1 MVKYIFVV
9 GGVISGIGKGITG
22 SSIGMLLKSRGY
34 DVFQQKF
41 DPYINVDPG
50 TMNPLQHGEVYVT
63 DDGFETDLDLGH
75 YERFTGAQLDRR
87 SSVTMG
93 QIYESIIMKE
103 RRGDFQGHTVQ
114 VIPHITNEI
123 KSRFYK
129 EPKPDTEKVTKI
141 VIIEIGGTIGDIESQ
156 PFFEAIRQFKH
167 QVGWQ
172 NAIIVVTTLIPWL
185 AASGELKTKP
195 TQQAIRTLQSL
206 GLRADILVCRSEK
219 PIPLS
224 IKEKISMFCDL
235 PVENVLENGDV
246 STVYE
251 VPLMLEKEGIAKAV
265 LSGLGLPDTPGHHE
279 KWDALVQV
287 LLKPKKEVT
296 IAIVGKYMYLH
307 DAYLSVAE
315 ALKHAAANVDSG
327 MNIKWIES
335 ESCEKGNLDEIFKGV
350 DGILVPGGFG
360 KRGCLG
366 MIDAVKYAREH
377 NIPYLGIC
385 LGMQM
390 ACIEFARDVLGYK
403 DADSTELVPE
413 TTHPVIDLLSDQ
425 KGVKDMGGTMRLGSY
440 PCHLLPNTLTHSLY
454 GKDEITERHR
464 HRYEFNNAYRDE
476 FEAHGMTIAGVYKT
490 KNIAEIVELKNHPFF
505 VATQAHP
512 EFKSTLT
519 DPHPLFLGF
528 VKASLEHEDERKAKE
543 ANPK

>member
-75 YERFTGAQLDRR
+75 YERFTDANLDRR

-93 QIYESIIMKE
+93 QIYEAVLAKE
-103 RRGDFQGHTVQ
+103 RRGDYQGHTVQ

-123 KSRFYK
+123 KSRFYH
-129 EPKPDTEKVTKI
+129 EAHPDPNKIDKI

-167 QVGWQ
+167 QVGYQ
-172 NAIIVVTTLIPWL
+172 NAIIVCTTLVPYL

-195 TQQAIRTLQSL
+195 TQQAIRALQSL
-206 GLRADILVCRSEK
+206 GLRTDMIVCRAEK
-219 PIPLS
+219 PLPKS
-224 IKEKISMFCDL
+224 IREKIAMFCDV
-235 PVENVLENGDV
+235 PVDHVIENSDCD
-246 STVYE
+246 TVYQ
-251 VPLMLEKEGIAKAV
+251 VPLMLEKEGAAKAI
-265 LSGLGLPDTPGHHE
+265 LSSLGLPDSIGHHE
-279 KWDALVQV
+279 KWDALVDNI
-287 LLKPKKEVT
+287 LHPKHHTTV
-296 IAIVGKYMYLH
+296 AIVGKYMYLH

-315 ALKHAAANVDSG
+315 AIKHAAANLDTGVT
-327 MNIKWIES
+327 IKWIES
-335 ESCEKGNLDEIFKGV
+335 EDCEHGNLDKVFKGV

-366 MIDAVKYAREH
+366 MVKAIEYARV
-377 NIPYLGIC
+377 NKIPFLGLC
-385 LGMQM
+385 LGMQI
-390 ACIEFARDVLGYK
+390 ASIEFARDVLGYA

-413 TTHPVIDLLSDQ
+413 TTHPVIDLMNDQ
-425 KGVKDMGGTMRLGSY
+425 KDVKDMGGTMRLGAY
-440 PCHLLPNTLTHSLY
+440 PCRLKEGSLAAKLY
-454 GKDEITERHR
+454 GKLDISERHR
-464 HRYEFNNAYRDE
+464 HRYEFNNKYRKE
-476 FEAHGMTIAGVYKT
+476 FEEHGMSISGVYPAKD
-490 KNIAEIVELKNHPFF
+490 IVEIIELPSHPFF
-505 VATQAHP
+505 IATQAHP
-512 EFKSTLT
+512 EFKSRLT
-519 DPHPLFLGF
+519 EPHPLFKGF
-528 VKASLEHEDERKAKE
+528 IQASLDKE
-543 ANPK
+543 EK

>member
-75 YERFTGAQLDRR
+75 YERFTGAKLDRR

-93 QIYESIIMKE
+93 QIYESVLAKE
-103 RRGDFQGHTVQ
+103 RKGEYQGRTVQ

-123 KSRFYK
+123 KSRFYR
-129 EPKPDTEKVTKI
+129 ESHPDPIKVDKI

-167 QVGWQ
+167 QIGYQ
-172 NAIIVVTTLIPWL
+172 NAIIVCTTLIPYL
-185 AASGELKTKP
+185 SASQELKTKP

-206 GLRADILVCRSEK
+206 GLRTDIIVCRAEK
-219 PIPLS
+219 PIPKS
-224 IKEKISMFCDL
+224 IREKISMFCDV
-235 PVENVLENGDV
+235 PVDHVIENSDCQ
-246 STVYE
+246 TVYQ

-265 LSGLGLPDTPGHHE
+265 LNSLGLPDTIGHHE
-279 KWDALVQV
+279 KWDSLVDCIIH
-287 LLKPKKEVT
+287 PKKKATV
-296 IAIVGKYMYLH
+296 AIVGKYMNLH

-315 ALKHAAANVDSG
+315 AIKHAAANLDAG
-327 MNIKWIES
+327 IDIKWIES
-335 ESCEKGNLDEIFKGV
+335 ENCEKEDLKTIFKGV

-366 MIDAVKYAREH
+366 MINAIRYARE
-377 NIPYLGIC
+377 NKIPFLGIC
-385 LGMQM
+385 LGMQT
-390 ACIEFARDVLGYK
+390 ACIEFARDVIGYK
-403 DADSTELVPE
+403 DADSSELVPD
-413 TTHPVIDLLSDQ
+413 TKHPVIDLMSDQ
-425 KGVKDMGGTMRLGSY
+425 KDVKNMGGTMRLGSY
-440 PCHLLPNTLTHSLY
+440 PCHLTKDSLAEKLY
-454 GKDEITERHR
+454 CKQDITERHR
-464 HRYEFNNAYRDE
+464 HRYEFNNDYRKD
-476 FEAHGMTIAGVYKT
+476 FEKYGMRISGIYKD
-490 KNIAEIVELKNHPFF
+490 KNIVEMIELPSHPFF
-505 VATQAHP
+505 IATQAHP
-512 EFKSTLT
+512 EFKSSLT
-519 DPHPLFLGF
+519 EPHPLFRGF
-528 VKASLEHEDERKAKE
+528 IE
-543 ANPK
+543 AALNYEQNKK